1 MKYINRIL
9 KKNKG
14 LIVSY
19 LLTGLTVSFL
29 DNYAASYFQ
38 NIIDGLAERNLTAV
52 TLSVYGVV
60 LVLNYILSYLEE
72 YPGNALDHNLYLD
85 FKIFALEK
93 IGKIQYCVYQTLGT
107 GKLVQRIENGAL
119 AGKSMIFDFYFRV
132 IRELIPKIIFSVFF
146 VWQINHFIT
155 YCLLFG
161 YVIVF
166 LITNLLLKVLY
177 KWKERILVH
186 EEELNHF
193 LVRGIMELVIFRF
206 SRQYP
211 GEIKKAECAKNVIV
225 DSKVKIKLIHESF
238 FTIFAL
244 LIAVLEIG
252 VIIYVWKTNTITI
265 GALVA
270 LIALIDHAYTPIAIF
285 NVIFVQYKLDRA
297 SYYRFV
303 EFLDSPDDD
312 QIAYGRKA
320 DSLAGNIRIQNLEFS
335 YGERKVLKNIN
346 LSIYAGEKVAFVGES
361 GCGKSTLIKL
371 ITGLIKYD
379 RGDIFIDDQQ
389 LSEIMLDSMYKSIS
403 YISQEASVFE
413 GTLKENIV
421 FDTEVSEEVI
431 ENVLSKAGLS
441 EFYDRLPNGM
451 QTVLGERGTL
461 LSGGEKQRIA
471 MARLWFHGGNLIVL
485 DEATSAMDNLT
496 EENILKNLLTDL
508 SGKTIISIA
517 HRLTSIKNFDRIV
530 VFRDGEM
537 IGQGTFAE
545 LMSENKYFQELY
557 NVSRNN

>member
-1 MKYINRIL
+1 M
-9 KKNKG
+9 
-14 LIVSY
+14 
-19 LLTGLTVSFL
+19 
-29 DNYAASYFQ
+29 
-38 NIIDGLAERNLTAV
+38 
-52 TLSVYGVV
+52 
-60 LVLNYILSYLEE
+60 
-72 YPGNALDHNLYLD
+72 
-85 FKIFALEK
+85 
-93 IGKIQYCVYQTLGT
+93 
-107 GKLVQRIENGAL
+107 
-119 AGKSMIFDFYFRV
+119 
-132 IRELIPKIIFSVFF
+132 
-146 VWQINHFIT
+146 
-155 YCLLFG
+155 
-161 YVIVF
+161 
-166 LITNLLLKVLY
+166 
-177 KWKERILVH
+177 
-186 EEELNHF
+186 
-193 LVRGIMELVIFRF
+193 
-206 SRQYP
+206 
-211 GEIKKAECAKNVIV
+211 
-225 DSKVKIKLIHESF
+225 
-238 FTIFAL
+238 
-244 LIAVLEIG
+244 
-252 VIIYVWKTNTITI
+252 IIYVWKTNTITI